1 MGMGTGYS
9 GKPQGSLCH
18 SLALSHSTYTSTAAW
33 IQNPMET
40 QARVCTKCNSHLENV
55 FSFIQPPNILAL
67 SFPQSNLHIN
77 AEFLMKVE
85 NNDYQYILRG
95 IIYFGADH
103 FTSRI
108 ITDQTL
114 IWYHDGMETAANVEY
129 EGTIGNIQDLNTC
142 RGKTAIAAIYTLLIA
157 AGWCHEIL
165 FSSFFSD
172 PYMPCAAMA
181 HTNKYLDCHHLDP
194 SHTQR
199 YHS

>member
-1 MGMGTGYS
+1 MHYPIQLS
-9 GKPQGSLCH
+9 QVRCPQNHPCGEYHCRPVEHCFLQ
-18 SLALSHSTYTSTAAW
+18 ALSHSTYTSTAAW

-40 QARVCTKCNSHLENV
+40 QARVCTECNSHLENV

-67 SFPQSNLHIN
+67 SFPQSNLHID

-103 FTSRI
+103 FTSCI

-114 IWYHDGMETAANVEY
+114 IWYHDGMETEADVEY

-142 RGKTAIAAIYTLLIA
+142 RGKTAIVAIYTLLIA
-157 AGWCHEIL
+157 A
-165 FSSFFSD
+165 
-172 PYMPCAAMA
+172 
-181 HTNKYLDCHHLDP
+181 K
-194 SHTQR
+194 
-199 YHS
+199 